1 MDKRKI
7 EEFIKTLGYK
17 KTGKDAVGQD
27 MFENKNKVIYL
38 SSYVAKKKKI
48 ETFKE
53 KTAKMYK

>member
-27 MFENKNKVIYL
+27 MFENKNKVIYI
-38 SSYVAKKKKI
+38 SSFTVKKQKT

-53 KTAKMYK
+53 KTAKLYK